1 MSPKYS
7 FRDLLTINVATLVE
21 SMGIGADKS
30 SHSIPLKKKEK
41 NVQQD
46 CLNIT

>member
-1 MSPKYS
+1 MAPKYS
-7 FRDLLTINVATLVE
+7 FRDLLTVNVATLVE
-21 SMGIGADKS
+21 SMGIGVDKS